1 MDLREQ
7 KFGIEIEMT
16 GLTRSRA
23 AAVLAEWFGTRRS
36 YTGGTYDTWTVPD
49 QEGRKWKLMRD
60 SSIDCQRRERGDRV
74 PESSEYAVELVSP
87 ICRYSD
93 IPVIQEAVRR
103 LRGAGALSNPS
114 CAVHIH
120 INAAPFSAPKLRN
133 LVHIVAAKEDMIYRA
148 LQVDW
153 RRAAHYCKKM
163 DRRFL
168 EELDRQRPESLEE
181 FKRIWYGGE
190 DHSRKH
196 YDPSR
201 YHCLN
206 LHSVFQKGTIEFRA
220 FNGSLHAGKIKAY
233 IQFCLAVTAQAYN
246 QRYAR
251 PEPTVSENE
260 KYTFRTWLLRMGLIG
275 EEFKTARLHLL
286 RHLEG
291 DIAWKDPAQAQRQ
304 KERQQRRRALEAQW
318 DRLEAGR
325 APPEPE
331 EQAHHQNAP
340 EEPSSSGFTMSM

>member
-1 MDLREQ
+1 MGDILLRRHGEIIYPVDGSKCRNKCHSLHIDDGLYADLSQLDAHLLQGACNSIVECPKQDRTVEDSPLLSQ
-7 KFGIEIEMT
+7 TEKRDLFLNIDQ
-16 GLTRSRA
+16 A
-23 AAVLAEWFGTRRS
+23 A
-36 YTGGTYDTWTVPD
+36 
-49 QEGRKWKLMRD
+49 
-60 SSIDCQRRERGDRV
+60 
-74 PESSEYAVELVSP
+74 
-87 ICRYSD
+87 
-93 IPVIQEAVRR
+93 VIQEAVRR